1 MKTRRIKWFRVAAAV
16 ILLLSLIPDWRAT
29 AQQRSKFEI
38 AQLPANLRTD
48 LKGSSIKVVLPE
60 NAPDR
65 PWNDALIAKF
75 QKLTGIRVEIVRPG
89 NDTTA
94 VLAKYLRDF
103 QSGSPEGDVY
113 AIDIVWPGILKDYAE
128 DLRTQVGD
136 LQGMLPSLIQNDSVD
151 GKLVAVPYFTEISLL
166 YYRSDLLEKY
176 HFAHP
181 PTTWT
186 ELESQARVIQDGQRA
201 NGNKQFWG
209 FVWQGAAS
217 EALTCNALE
226 WQISEGGGRLL
237 DPDGKVNV
245 KHDRA
250 VLALKRAHAWVGT
263 ISPPDVIRQLE
274 DDSLRLWKQGDAAFM
289 RNWPYAYPE
298 SMKSDSRVIGRV
310 EVTIL
315 PRGEASDGRHA
326 DALGGFQLMVSKSS
340 KNKSAAIEL
349 VKFLISSEIQKVNAT
364 TRGYAPTRAD
374 IYNDPSVLKESP
386 PFETLRTV
394 LFEGAVTRPSTAA
407 GSRYDE
413 VSHAYF
419 TAVHQAL
426 TGERSEANAAT
437 EIEKQVQIIMSH

>member
-1 MKTRRIKWFRVAAAV
+1 MKTRRIKWFTVAAA

-136 LQGMLPSLIQNDSVD
+136 LQDMLPSLIQNDSVD

-176 HFAHP
+176 HFVHP

-186 ELESQARVIQDGQRA
+186 ELESQARVI
-201 NGNKQFWG
+201 
-209 FVWQGAAS
+209 
-217 EALTCNALE
+217 
-226 WQISEGGGRLL
+226 
-237 DPDGKVNV
+237 
-245 KHDRA
+245 
-250 VLALKRAHAWVGT
+250 
-263 ISPPDVIRQLE
+263 
-274 DDSLRLWKQGDAAFM
+274 
-289 RNWPYAYPE
+289 
-298 SMKSDSRVIGRV
+298 
-310 EVTIL
+310 
-315 PRGEASDGRHA
+315 
-326 DALGGFQLMVSKSS
+326 
-340 KNKSAAIEL
+340 
-349 VKFLISSEIQKVNAT
+349 
-364 TRGYAPTRAD
+364 
-374 IYNDPSVLKESP
+374 
-386 PFETLRTV
+386 
-394 LFEGAVTRPSTAA
+394 
-407 GSRYDE
+407 
-413 VSHAYF
+413 
-419 TAVHQAL
+419 
-426 TGERSEANAAT
+426 
-437 EIEKQVQIIMSH
+437 